1 MTVYILNFYVISL
14 LNKRDLTKTY
24 NFYCDESCHLEN
36 DQMPYML
43 LGYISVPYNQIRNHN
58 LRIKEIKKRHNYFGE
73 IKWSKVSNS
82 QHKFYNEII
91 DYFFESDLCFRAIV
105 IDKSQVN
112 NTIHDQNHDTFYYKM
127 YYQLINHKLDT
138 LATYNIY
145 LDIKD
150 ALSAN
155 KVNKLKEILQTKF
168 GVIRNLQNIRSDE
181 SLFMQLTDLVM
192 GAVNYHL
199 RFGDQGKVIA
209 KNNIISRIQ
218 KNSSHNLNRSTP
230 KNEDKLNLFFIELQ

>member
-1 MTVYILNFYVISL
+1 
-14 LNKRDLTKTY
+14 
-24 NFYCDESCHLEN
+24 
-36 DQMPYML
+36 MPFML
-43 LGYISVPYNQIRNHN
+43 LGYVSVPYNQMRNHSQ
-58 LRIKEIKKRHNYFGE
+58 RIKEIKKKHNYFGE

-82 QHKFYNEII
+82 QHKFYNELI

-105 IDKSQVN
+105 IDKSQVDN
-112 NTIHDQNHDTFYYKM
+112 ADYDQSYDTFYYKM

-138 LATYNIY
+138 LASYNIY

-150 ALSAN
+150 ALSAG
-155 KVNKLKEILQTKF
+155 KVKKLKEILQTKF

-199 RFGDQGKVIA
+199 RFSDKGRVIA
-209 KNNIISRIQ
+209 KNNIIARIQ
-218 KNSSHNLNRSTP
+218 KNSNHQLDHSTP
-230 KNEDKLNLFFIELQ
+230 KAENKLNLFFIELQ

>member
-1 MTVYILNFYVISL
+1 
-14 LNKRDLTKTY
+14 
-24 NFYCDESCHLEN
+24 
-36 DQMPYML
+36 MPYML
-43 LGYISVPYNQIRNHN
+43 LGYVSVPFNQMRNHSQ
-58 LRIKEIKKRHNYFGE
+58 RIKEIKKRHNYYGE
-73 IKWSKVSNS
+73 MKWSKVSNS
-82 QHKFYNEII
+82 QHKFYNEVI

-105 IDKSQVN
+105 INKEQVN
-112 NTIHDQNHDTFYYKM
+112 NAIYDQNYDTFYYKM

-150 ALSAN
+150 ALSAS

-199 RFGDQGKVIA
+199 RYNGNGKVIA
-209 KNNIISRIQ
+209 KNNIIARIQ
-218 KNSSHNLNRSTP
+218 KNSNHQLDHSTS
-230 KNEDKLNLFFIELQ
+230 KDENKLNLFFIELQ